1 MNNAVINFR
10 PEKNSQVQN
19 YESAEQSVVNWSHHI
34 YTKPSELKIG
44 IKIQSF
50 RKKELRA
57 ALQESGEKKW
67 EDLRGGPIH

>member
-19 YESAEQSVVNWSHHI
+19 YESAEQSVVNI
-34 YTKPSELKIG
+34 YTKPSELKTG